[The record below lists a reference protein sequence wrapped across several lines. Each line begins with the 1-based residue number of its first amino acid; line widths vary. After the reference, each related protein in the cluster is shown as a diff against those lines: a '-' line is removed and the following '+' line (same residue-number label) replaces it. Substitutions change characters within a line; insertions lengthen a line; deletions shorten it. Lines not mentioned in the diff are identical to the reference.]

1 MVHYSWAPTD
11 AILSFFDLIPFT
23 VSRLHDVSC
32 PLLVVHNRQ
41 EKTVAPESALIVYHG
56 VATPERDKELV
67 WLERSGHQMFCD
79 CEKEQVIDIIQSYI
93 SGRLGPCSHC

>member
-1 MVHYSWAPTD
+1 MV
-11 AILSFFDLIPFT
+11 
-23 VSRLHDVSC
+23 
-32 PLLVVHNRQ
+32 
-41 EKTVAPESALIVYHG
+41 